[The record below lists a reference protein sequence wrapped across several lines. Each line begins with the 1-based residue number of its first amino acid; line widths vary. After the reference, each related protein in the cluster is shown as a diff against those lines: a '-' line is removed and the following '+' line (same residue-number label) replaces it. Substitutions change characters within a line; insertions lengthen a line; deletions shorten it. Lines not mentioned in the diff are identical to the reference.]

1 MSSSSGTRR
10 QQWRALLLAAVLAML
25 PGAAA
30 AQTGSVKGT
39 VNGPGGAAVS
49 AAAVTITGTR
59 FSTVTNTQGQFTL
72 TGIPQGTQR
81 LRVSRGGY
89 VAATQE
95 VTVRPG
101 EETLVSVQ
109 LQETNV
115 ELDGMVVSASRRA
128 QRRSEAPATVTRIGA
143 DQLAETPGNAF
154 VGALKQATGLDF
166 VQVGMTSVAVNARGF
181 NSSFNNRMLM
191 LEDGRIGV
199 LPENGLPVGGFTPI
213 PKIDLAGVEV
223 VVGPGSALY
232 GADASN
238 GVLTLESK
246 DPREYPGLQFEVT
259 GGNRSYYDIQG
270 RWAGTVGES
279 WGYKVSGEWNSF
291 EDWSNRIRATAAATS
306 PMERSVGDS
315 MGLNWDSNVLRGYGQ
330 VVRYL
335 GNGEISLTGG
345 YSRTNGVGQ
354 TNVGRNQLVDWT
366 YNALHLKAQV
376 PHWYFSA
383 YRTESSAGQSYA
395 ANRFTTNWYT
405 VPRTVSDDSVRKMS
419 DWPSNGQLYA
429 AELQNNF
436 RVMPLLNT
444 QVTWGAQYRHDVVSS
459 DRQWLTD
466 RLTGDDLEINQWGVY
481 AQTETPLVPQVRL
494 LLAARYD
501 DHDKYDAQF
510 SPKAGLLWT
519 PVAGQTFRV
528 FYNRAFKSPS
538 TLQTSFWIPNFV
550 PFVGVFGNPEGI
562 TVRKLSDNSVVRE
575 YGALVPEQ
583 NTTWEAGYK
592 GLINGRLFM
601 DVSGYYSR
609 YKNFMSPLVTIANP
623 LLGPV
628 NGTVAIN
635 PATGQPFVDENGGQQ
650 VVLTYFNLGR
660 ATLWGTD
667 ASLTYV
673 LNPKVDFTGTFSY
686 LKLEDVGGI
695 NTNLASDVEA
705 TALNSPSTKW
715 TAGLRVRDLGRWSGG
730 TTLRYVNGYRFISG
744 INNGRIPTFSTLD
757 VNVGYRVPSLRSQI
771 NLAVANLFTCH
782 KYDPSIGDGE
792 QCGIGVKHT
801 EMVNMP
807 AIGTMV
813 FLGVRMDVR

>member
-1 MSSSSGTRR
+1 MSSSGTRR
-10 QQWRALLLAAVLAML
+10 HPWRALLLASALALL
-25 PGAAA
+25 PGFAA
-30 AQTGSVKGT
+30 AQTGTVKGT
-39 VNGPGGAAVS
+39 VAGPDGASVS
-49 AAAVTITGTR
+49 AATVGITGTR

-72 TGIPQGTQR
+72 AGLPQGVQR
-81 LRVSRGGY
+81 LRVSRPGF
-89 VAATQE
+89 VAHTQD

-109 LQETNV
+109 LQEANV
-115 ELDGMVVSASRRA
+115 ELDAMVVSASRRA
-128 QRRSEAPATVTRIGA
+128 ERRSEAPATVTRVSA

-166 VQVGMTSVAVNARGF
+166 VQVGMTSVAINARGF

-213 PKIDLAGVEV
+213 PKIDLAGIEV
-223 VVGPGSALY
+223 IVGPGSALY

-238 GVLTLESK
+238 GVLTLQSK

-259 GGNRSYYDIQG
+259 GANRSYYDLQA
-270 RWAGTVGES
+270 RWAGTVGER
-279 WGYKVSGEWNSF
+279 WGYKLAGEWNSF
-291 EDWSNRIRATAAATS
+291 DDWSNRIHATAAATS
-306 PMERSVGDS
+306 PLETSVGDTT
-315 MGLNWDSNVLRGYGQ
+315 GLNWNSDVLRGYGQ

-335 GNGEISLTGG
+335 GAGELSLTGG
-345 YSRTNGVGQ
+345 YSRSNGVGQ

-366 YNALHLKAQV
+366 YNVVQLKAQS
-376 PHWYFSA
+376 PHWYASA
-383 YRTESSAGQSYA
+383 YRTESNAGESYA
-395 ANRFTTNWYT
+395 ANRFTTNR
-405 VPRTVSDDSVRKMS
+405 VASPAAVSDDSVRRMS
-419 DWPSNGQLYA
+419 DWPSDGQLYA

-444 QVTWGAQYRHDVVSS
+444 QVTWGGQYRHDIVSS

-466 RLTGDDLEINQWGVY
+466 RLTGEDLTINQWGVY
-481 AQTETPLVPQVRL
+481 AQTETPLVPRLRL

-501 DHDKYDAQF
+501 DHDSYDPQF
-510 SPKAGLLWT
+510 SPKAGILWS
-519 PVAGQTFRV
+519 PVNGQTFRL

-550 PFVGVFGNPEGI
+550 PSVGVFGNPAGI

-575 YGALVPEQ
+575 YTPLVPEQ

-592 GLINGRLFM
+592 GLINGRLFV

-609 YKNFMSPLVTIANP
+609 YKNFLSPLVTIANP
-623 LLGPV
+623 FGGAA
-628 NGTVAIN
+628 GTVAIN
-635 PATGQPFVDENGGQQ
+635 PATNSPFVDEAGKPQI
-650 VVLTYFNLGR
+650 VLTYFNLGR
-660 ATLWGTD
+660 ATLYGTD
-667 ASLTYV
+667 AALTYV
-673 LNPKVDFTGTFSY
+673 LSPRVDFTGTVSY
-686 LKLEDVGGI
+686 LKLNDVGGI
-695 NTNLASDVEA
+695 NSALASDREA

-715 TAGLRVRDLGRWSGG
+715 TAGIHARDLGRWNGG
-730 TTLRYVNGYRFISG
+730 TTLRYVNGYRFVSG

-757 VNVGYRVPSLRSQI
+757 VNLGYRIPNLHSQV

-782 KYDPSIGDGE
+782 KYDPTIGDGE
-792 QCGIGVKHT
+792 QCGVGVKHT

-807 AIGTMV
+807 GIGTMV
-813 FLGVRMDVR
+813 FLGVRVDAR